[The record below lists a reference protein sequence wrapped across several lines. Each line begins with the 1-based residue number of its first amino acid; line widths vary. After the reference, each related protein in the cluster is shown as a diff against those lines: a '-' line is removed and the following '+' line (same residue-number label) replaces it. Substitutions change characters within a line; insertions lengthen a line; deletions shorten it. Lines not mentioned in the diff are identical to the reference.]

1 MQWVA
6 ISHMHQTKTTV
17 GQNSFLAFIKLS
29 VFAADKIGG
38 GPGAVVVSILLTQ
51 AGGQKGNYP
60 GPPN

>member
-1 MQWVA
+1 MGGHL
-6 ISHMHQTKTTV
+6 ISYAPHQDYS
-17 GQNSFLAFIKLS
+17 GSDSFLAFIKLS